1 MMINCFLKKQNKTMI
16 RSEHLKEHYKLLPQE
31 QLSPKIPYI
40 LNVIVTI

>member
-31 QLSPKIPYI
+31 QLPPKIPYI